1 MNQQKLLIKRIL
13 EYPFWKNYLSHSVEV
28 LTSAMVWQERMP
40 CWFFLCLDSM
50 IWALYTCLYWQSF
63 YNSMVTE
70 RGMDSTQKVGEKK
83 EKQKDKVQLYLGSNI
98 IRLWQ
103 SNACFALFCE
113 NMGGGVSHP
122 FCITICLDPA
132 MGAMRDSNLWKTAV
146 FWLLISAM

>member
-40 CWFFLCLDSM
+40 CWFLLCLDSM

-70 RGMDSTQKVGEKK
+70 RGMDSTQKVGGK
-83 EKQKDKVQLYLGSNI
+83 ERETEGQGPTLFGIKYYK
-98 IRLWQ
+98 
-103 SNACFALFCE
+103 ALAE
-113 NMGGGVSHP
+113 
-122 FCITICLDPA
+122 
-132 MGAMRDSNLWKTAV
+132 
-146 FWLLISAM
+146 